1 MLKECKKVCSGR
13 CGKVLWGVGKGEGKC
28 GEVCWGVGM
37 WEVLAVG
44 KVWVN
49 ELGCGGDVGRSEK
62 VFEEM

>member
-1 MLKECKKVCSGR
+1 MFKKCKKVCYGR
-13 CGKVLWGVGKGEGKC
+13 NGKVLWDVGKGEGKC

-44 KVWVN
+44 KVWVSV
-49 ELGCGGDVGRSEK
+49 LGRGGDMGISGK